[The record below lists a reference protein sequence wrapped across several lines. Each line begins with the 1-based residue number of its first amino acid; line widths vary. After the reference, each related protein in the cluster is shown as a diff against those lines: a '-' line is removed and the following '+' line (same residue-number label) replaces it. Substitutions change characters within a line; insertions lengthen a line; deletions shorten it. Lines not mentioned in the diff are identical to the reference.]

1 MGQREGDDPKTF
13 FDRGSLP
20 VAIYSIA
27 VQACIK
33 LSGEKRV
40 RIAIIEDN
48 KPLARGIGHRLRDQG
63 HAVDILHRGDEGDHY
78 LAEHGADL
86 IILDVN
92 LPGLS
97 GLDIL
102 RNLRARGDNAPVLML
117 TARGETKD
125 RVAGLDLGADD
136 YLVKPFE
143 TEELEARLR
152 ALFRRCQADQVL
164 FDEIGSLR
172 FDRGARR
179 LASGDTVVDLPRREV
194 AVFECLMDRRGQLV
208 SKAILADHVYGTGA
222 DVEEKVVEIYI
233 SRLRK
238 RLEPFGVRIKTARG
252 LGYLL
257 EDS

>member
-1 MGQREGDDPKTF
+1 MVFSR
-13 FDRGSLP
+13 SSSP
-20 VAIYSIA
+20 VEIYSIA

-33 LSGEKRV
+33 LSGEKHV

-63 HAVDILHRGDEGDHY
+63 HAVDILHCGDEGDEF
-78 LAEHGADL
+78 LAEQGADL
-86 IILDVN
+86 VILDVN
-92 LPGLS
+92 LPGRS

-102 RNLRARGDNAPVLML
+102 RNLRGRGDNTPVLLL

-143 TEELEARLR
+143 TDELEARLR
-152 ALFRRCQADQVL
+152 ALFRRCQSAKAIY
-164 FDEIGSLR
+164 DEVGSLR

-179 LASGDTVVDLPRREV
+179 LSSGDATVDLPRREL
-194 AVFECLMDRRGQLV
+194 AVFECLVDRRGQLV
-208 SKAILADHVYGTGA
+208 SKAMLADHVYGTGA
-222 DVEEKVVEIYI
+222 DIEEKVVEIYI

-257 EDS
+257 EDA